1 MTTKKKAKML
11 KKEQKLLER
20 AEREENYKV
29 AATWRV
35 LLLPMNSSASV
46 MFMML
51 MMYVSYYA
59 AGPVGLGTVVAS
71 LIITGSRILD
81 AITDPIVGFVLDRLM
96 VSLVKLGRFCY
107 WLYTISL
114 IYHRYVLYFSPCS

>member
-81 AITDPIVGFVLDRLM
+81 AITDPIVGFVLDRLNGKFGKIRPFF
-96 VSLVKLGRFCY
+96 VDRKSV
-107 WLYTISL
+107 
-114 IYHRYVLYFSPCS
+114 V